1 MAENDH
7 SLTDLCSITMYISDM
22 AEYKDLNKFYVETLK
37 HNNPPTRACVQV
49 PFDKSCPI
57 VLEALS
63 WKQANNSGDL
73 ACER

>member
-1 MAENDH
+1 
-7 SLTDLCSITMYISDM
+7 M